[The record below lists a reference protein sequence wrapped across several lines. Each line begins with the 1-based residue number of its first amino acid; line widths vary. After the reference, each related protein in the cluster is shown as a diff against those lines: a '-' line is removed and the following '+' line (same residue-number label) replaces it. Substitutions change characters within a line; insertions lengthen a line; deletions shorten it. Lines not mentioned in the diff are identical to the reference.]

1 MPEENNQVIG
11 NIETVEANGHIGI
24 QSTDSPWALDFYFAD
39 VYDDKAVKRFIQSTE
54 RLIRTS
60 REYKAYIE
68 LLRTN
73 IFALNHDSIM
83 SNITTADVDLEFH
96 HYPFTLYDIIEI
108 VMLKHV
114 INEEKFTSFSL
125 AKEIMELHFHH
136 YIGLVPLTRTNH
148 ELAHSGNLFLSKKQ
162 IFGDYRLFMDM
173 YESGITNDMRS
184 KVEKMENLSEAGIPS
199 DFKGMFK

>member
-24 QSTDSPWALDFYFAD
+24 QSTDSPWALDFYFVD
-39 VYDDKAVKRFIQSTE
+39 VYDDKAVKRFIQTTE

-73 IFALNHDSIM
+73 VFALNHDSIM
-83 SNITTADVDLEFH
+83 ANITTADVDLEFH
-96 HYPFTLYDIIEI
+96 HYPFTLYDIIET

-114 INEEKFTSFSL
+114 VAEEKFTSFSI
-125 AKEIMELHFHH
+125 AKEVMELHFHH
-136 YIGLVPLTRTNH
+136 YIGLVPLSKTNH
-148 ELAHSGNLFLSKKQ
+148 ELAHSGNLFLSKNQ
-162 IFGDYRLFMDM
+162 IFGDYRKFMELYKTGVSVDM
-173 YESGITNDMRS
+173 KT
-184 KVEKMENLSEAGIPS
+184 KVETMENFSEMGIPS